1 MKNNWNKILNELSYR
16 VSSGIPDLTNEQH
29 LIKLW
34 DILKEHNWNIDARVE
49 LLKNISGQPVKYD
62 VEKDTLTKEQFI
74 EMCIGIGDILT
85 EASIHDDKYPIGH
98 KVMFGSTGQ
107 KSFQSKLPKGE
118 PMIVMPA
125 EKTKP
130 TEDAIPIFQKDSGV
144 EYYLK
149 GSNDKVYHIKGSAST
164 VSSWFKHYKDNT
176 TFSLDTTHK
185 ETASLLGVYLNA
197 GGYLNRFNSAN
208 DETIPK
214 IVTDFKNE
222 VSSVLSGQDWA
233 SNNLVSMMSKA
244 SIANIIQVCAI
255 AAGMDRFCNQKGI
268 KNWNIIHNQIGTY
281 YKAEIKNPFTKTEGG
296 KANTADCVICD
307 SNINSFLKNMESQ
320 KVYYDSNGLCTLETG
335 EKFFQV
341 SLKQAE
347 GGAQLGK
354 ITSDYAAK
362 FGLLRTEDLLNML
375 VHEGVELN
383 EGIRDLFNKGK
394 EFIKSVGKKVVDKI
408 YQISNVFK
416 SMYQKNLGALKS
428 SQKQAEKTIDSKV
441 MNIKVNKKFLKE
453 AKGSLTLEEQVEG
466 ISKDPRAFNQL
477 HKIVER
483 EFSVVLGNMKKPGLL
498 PVGDTKIPKSKPQLD
513 VVRKLMANAKA
524 YNSIN
529 RILSIAAGQVRSVD
543 DIFKEMLELEKQM
556 FFGRTSLPLVKVFGL
571 KPDGGGTA
579 WKFLKTGKE
588 FIEDRISAFTD
599 LPEYVLVVNSRG
611 QSEGYMNITAA
622 MLSHLNH
629 KTQEPSYN
637 LVQMRTNSAAST
649 TFVIEGSKVVSQ
661 SYIKKNFLG
670 K

>member
-1 MKNNWNKILNELSYR
+1 MNNFKEILNELSYR

-34 DILKEHNWNIDARVE
+34 DILQEHNWSIDASVE
-49 LLKNISGQPVKYD
+49 LLKNLSGQPVKYD

-85 EASIHDDKYPIGH
+85 EASVHADKYPMGH
-98 KVMFGSTGQ
+98 KVMFGSTGE
-107 KSFQSKLPKGE
+107 KSFQSKLPAGE
-118 PMIVMPA
+118 PMITMPA

-130 TEDAIPIFQKDSGV
+130 TDDAIPIFQKDSGV

-149 GSNDKVYHIKGSAST
+149 GSNGKVYHIKGSAST
-164 VSSWFKHYKDNT
+164 ISSWFKHYKDNT

-197 GGYLNRFNSAN
+197 GSYLDRFNKAN
-208 DETIPK
+208 DETLPK
-214 IVTDFKNE
+214 VVTDFKND
-222 VSSVLSGQDWA
+222 VASVLSGQDWS

-244 SIANIIQVCAI
+244 SIANIVQVCAI
-255 AAGMDRFCNQKGI
+255 AAGMDRFCNQKGT
-268 KNWNIIHNQIGTY
+268 KGWSIIHNQIGTY

-362 FGLLRTEDLLNML
+362 FGLLRTDDIVNML
-375 VHEGVELN
+375 VHEGLELN

-394 EFIKSVGKKVVDKI
+394 EFIKSVGKKVIDKI
-408 YQISNVFK
+408 YQISNTFK
-416 SMYQKNLGALKS
+416 SMYQKNIGVLKS
-428 SQKQAEKTIDSKV
+428 SQKQAEKIIDKKV
-441 MNIKVNKKFLKE
+441 MNIKINKRFLKE
-453 AKGSLTLEEQVEG
+453 AKGKLTLEEQVEG
-466 ISKDPRAFNQL
+466 ISKDPRAFSQL
-477 HKIVER
+477 HSIVNT
-483 EFSVVLGNMKKPGLL
+483 EFNSVKKNTKKPGLL
-498 PVGDTKIPKSKPQLD
+498 SVGDTNVPKSKPQLD

-529 RILSIAAGQVRSVD
+529 RILSTAAGQVRSVE

-571 KPDGGGTA
+571 KSNGSGTA

-588 FIEDRISAFTD
+588 FVEERISAFTD
-599 LPEYVLVVNSRG
+599 LPENVLIVNSQG
-611 QSEGYMNITAA
+611 QSEGYMNITTA

-637 LVQMRTNSAAST
+637 LVSMRTNSTSST
-649 TFVIEGSKVVSQ
+649 TFVIEGSKIVPL
-661 SYIKKNFLG
+661 SYIKKNYMG
-670 K
+670 Q

>member
-1 MKNNWNKILNELSYR
+1 MNNFKEILNELSYR
-16 VSSGIPDLTNEQH
+16 VSTGIPDLRNEQH

-34 DILKEHNWNIDARVE
+34 DILQEHNWSIDARVE
-49 LLKNISGQPVKYD
+49 LLKNLSGQPVKYD

-85 EASIHDDKYPIGH
+85 EASVHADKYPMGH
-98 KVMFGSTGQ
+98 KVMFGSTGE
-107 KSFQSKLPKGE
+107 KSFQSKLPAGE
-118 PMIVMPA
+118 PMITMPA

-130 TEDAIPIFQKDSGV
+130 TDDAIPIFQKDSGV

-149 GSNDKVYHIKGSAST
+149 GSNGKVYHIKGSAST
-164 VSSWFKHYKDNT
+164 ISSWFKHYKDNT

-197 GGYLNRFNSAN
+197 GSYLDRFNKAN
-208 DETIPK
+208 DETLPK
-214 IVTDFKNE
+214 VVTDFKND
-222 VSSVLSGQDWA
+222 VASVLSGQDWS

-244 SIANIIQVCAI
+244 SIANIVQVCAI
-255 AAGMDRFCNQKGI
+255 AAGMDRFCNQKGT
-268 KNWNIIHNQIGTY
+268 KGWSIIHNQIGTY

-362 FGLLRTEDLLNML
+362 FGLLRTDDIVNML
-375 VHEGVELN
+375 VHEGLELN

-394 EFIKSVGKKVVDKI
+394 EFIKSVGKKVIDKI
-408 YQISNVFK
+408 YQISNTFK
-416 SMYQKNLGALKS
+416 SMYQKNIGVLKS
-428 SQKQAEKTIDSKV
+428 SQKQAEKIIDKKV
-441 MNIKVNKKFLKE
+441 MNIKINKRFLKE
-453 AKGSLTLEEQVEG
+453 AKGKLTLEEQVEG
-466 ISKDPRAFNQL
+466 ISKDPRAFSQL
-477 HKIVER
+477 HSIVNT
-483 EFSVVLGNMKKPGLL
+483 EFNSVKKNTKKPGLL
-498 PVGDTKIPKSKPQLD
+498 SVGDTNVPKSKPQLD

-529 RILSIAAGQVRSVD
+529 RILSTAAGQVRSVE

-571 KPDGGGTA
+571 KSNGSGTA

-588 FIEDRISAFTD
+588 FVEERISAFTD
-599 LPEYVLVVNSRG
+599 LPENVLIVNSQG
-611 QSEGYMNITAA
+611 QSEGYMNITTA

-637 LVQMRTNSAAST
+637 LVSMRTNSTSST
-649 TFVIEGSKVVSQ
+649 TFVIEGSKIVPL
-661 SYIKKNFLG
+661 SYIKKNYMG
-670 K
+670 Q